1 MRTYKWLADLHF
13 QHSRYADAARDFEL
27 CTLYDEEDNPLNHY
41 NAAQMFI
48 ASKNKLKAKQH
59 LQMFLANA
67 NRLED
72 KKEAAQLISK
82 AKEQLKQ

>member
-1 MRTYKWLADLHF
+1 MAQRVRIYKKA
-13 QHSRYADAARDFEL
+13 ST

>member
-1 MRTYKWLADLHF
+1 
-13 QHSRYADAARDFEL
+13 
-27 CTLYDEEDNPLNHY
+27 
-41 NAAQMFI
+41 MFI